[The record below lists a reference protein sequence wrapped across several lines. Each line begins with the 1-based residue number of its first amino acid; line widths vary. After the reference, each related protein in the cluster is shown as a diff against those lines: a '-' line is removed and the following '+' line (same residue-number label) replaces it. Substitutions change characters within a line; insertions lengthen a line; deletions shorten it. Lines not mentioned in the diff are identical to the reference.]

1 MKEIV
6 IYTDGACKGNP
17 GPGGWGAI
25 LEYGVHRR
33 ELCGG
38 FAPTTNNRMELYAA
52 IAALDALREP
62 CRVTLYSDSSYL
74 VNAVAKGWL
83 ARWCRN
89 NWRRADRQPVAN
101 ADLWRRLQELLGIHL
116 VTPVWVKGH
125 ADNAGNARCDELA
138 SGAALRPG
146 LPPDTGFAA
155 AE

>member
-1 MKEIV
+1 MKEVV

-25 LEYGVHRR
+25 LEYGAHRK

-52 IAALDALREP
+52 IAALEALKEP

-74 VNAVAKGWL
+74 VNAVSKRWLDRWSRCGW
-83 ARWCRN
+83 RK
-89 NWRRADRQPVAN
+89 ADRQPVAN
-101 ADLWRRLQELLGIHL
+101 ADFWQRLRLQLERHA
-116 VTPVWVKGH
+116 VTAVWVRGH

-138 SGAALRPG
+138 SGSALRPD
-146 LPPDTGFAA
+146 LPPDSGFSV

>member
-1 MKEIV
+1 
-6 IYTDGACKGNP
+6 
-17 GPGGWGAI
+17 
-25 LEYGVHRR
+25 
-33 ELCGG
+33 
-38 FAPTTNNRMELYAA
+38 MELYAA